1 MTDPLVRS
9 RPDVATPDPYVGP
22 YRLVR
27 QLGEGG
33 MGVVHLAVA
42 PDSRRVALKQ
52 LRPHLVGD
60 AEGRHRLAREIAAMR
75 RVEHPRVAPC
85 LDGDA
90 WGSVPYVVTRFVAGS
105 TLAEHVLDAGPL
117 AGEDLHELAVG
128 LAQAVAAVHRV
139 GVLHRDVKPSNVLI
153 ERGEPVL
160 IDFGLA
166 MAGDESRM
174 TYAGS
179 LLGTPAY
186 LAPESVFG
194 AEPSA
199 AADVYGWAA
208 TVVFACT
215 GRGPVGGGPTL
226 AVLERVRRGEVD
238 LRGVPDH
245 LLPVIASCL
254 AGDPRLRPSAEEVL
268 AWLAADSSEATRPVA
283 WAQPPPYRQAQPGY
297 TAPLTTPPMSTPPM
311 TTATSMT
318 MRSGHDSTGASP
330 VRPQSRLARWLIG
343 AGWVL
348 AVVAALAAVPL
359 VAAVLAFVAMALA
372 QTAGR
377 VETARWRRQER
388 RGVRRSDT
396 ARSVVGWPWHL
407 VAALPSTAFNVGCGA
422 LIGALAVQ
430 VAVSTGA
437 QIRDSLV
444 AGSAL
449 CVLTWCRGPF
459 ASRHTQARRQLVTVT
474 TPPPSSRWV
483 WCLLLVLI
491 ALAALTVQQAAGP
504 LWWPLPAAPSL
515 P

>member
-1 MTDPLVRS
+1 VTDPLVRS
-9 RPDVATPDPYVGP
+9 RPDVAAPDAYVGP

-27 QLGEGG
+27 ELGEGG

-42 PDSRRVALKQ
+42 PNSQRVALKQ
-52 LRPHLVGD
+52 LRPHVVGD
-60 AEGRHRLAREIAAMR
+60 AEVRHRLAREIAAMR

-90 WGSVPYVVTRFVAGS
+90 WGCVPYVVTRFVAGS

-117 AGEDLHELAVG
+117 AGEDLHALAIG
-128 LAQAVAAVHRV
+128 LAEAVAAVHRV

-238 LRGVPDH
+238 LRGVPDE
-245 LLPVIASCL
+245 LLPLIASCL
-254 AGDPRLRPSAEEVL
+254 AGDPRLRPSADQVL
-268 AWLAADSSEATRPVA
+268 GWLAAHPAGATQPIV
-283 WAQPPPYRQAQPGY
+283 WAQAPRYGQAEPAY
-297 TAPLTTPPMSTPPM
+297 TTPLTAATPVITG
-311 TTATSMT
+311 
-318 MRSGHDSTGASP
+318 SGPDSTGASP
-330 VRPQSRLARWLIG
+330 VRPQSRLARGATG
-343 AGWVL
+343 AGWLL
-348 AVVAALAAVPL
+348 AVIAALAAFPYL
-359 VAAVLAFVAMALA
+359 TAVLGFIAMALA

-388 RGVRRSDT
+388 RGVRRTDT

-407 VAALPSTAFNVGCGA
+407 VASLPSTAFTVGCGL

-430 VAVSTGA
+430 AGVSAGA
-437 QIRDSLV
+437 QTRTSLV

-459 ASRHTQARRQLVTVT
+459 ASRHARARRQLVAVT

-483 WCLLLVLI
+483 WCLLLMLV
-491 ALAALTVQQAAGP
+491 ALAALSVQQAAGP
-504 LWWPLPAAPSL
+504 LWWPLPAARSSP
-515 P
+515 

>member
-1 MTDPLVRS
+1 VTDPLVRS
-9 RPDVATPDPYVGP
+9 RYDIATPDSYVGP

-42 PDSRRVALKQ
+42 PDSQRVALKQ
-52 LRPHLVGD
+52 LRPHVVGD
-60 AEGRHRLAREIAAMR
+60 AEGRNRLAREIAAMR

-85 LDGDA
+85 LDGDP

-117 AGEDLHELAVG
+117 AGEDLRALAIG
-128 LAQAVAAVHRV
+128 LAEAIAAVHRV
-139 GVLHRDVKPSNVLI
+139 GVLHRDIKPSNVLI

-194 AEPSA
+194 DEPSA

-238 LRGVPDH
+238 LHGVPED
-245 LLPVIASCL
+245 LRPLIASCL
-254 AGDPRLRPSAEEVL
+254 AGDPLLRPSSDQVL
-268 AWLAADSSEATRPVA
+268 AWLAAHPVEDAGSTA
-283 WAQPPPYRQAQPGY
+283 WPNPPRYGQAPPAP
-297 TAPLTTPPMSTPPM
+297 TTPLTAGTPP
-311 TTATSMT
+311 TTASAHVG
-318 MRSGHDSTGASP
+318 SGASP
-330 VRPQSRLARWLIG
+330 IRPQSSLARWLTG
-343 AGWVL
+343 AGWVSAL
-348 AVVAALAAVPL
+348 VGVLAAAPL
-359 VAAVLAFVAMALA
+359 LATALVFSAMVIA

-377 VETARWRRQER
+377 VDFARCRRQER
-388 RGVRRSDT
+388 RGVRRSDA
-396 ARSVVGWPWHL
+396 ARSLAGWPWHL
-407 VAALPSTAFNVGCGA
+407 VASLPSTAFTIGCGA
-422 LIGALAVQ
+422 LIAALAVQ
-430 VAVSTGA
+430 VGVSTGA

-449 CVLTWCRGPF
+449 CVLTWWRGPF
-459 ASRHTQARRQLVTVT
+459 ESRHAAARRHLVSVT
-474 TPPPSSRWV
+474 TSPPRSRWV
-483 WCLLLVLI
+483 WCLLLVLLT
-491 ALAALTVQQAAGP
+491 LAALTLQQAVGP
-504 LWWPLPAAPSL
+504 LWWPLAAAPSL

>member
-1 MTDPLVRS
+1 MTDPLVRTW
-9 RPDVATPDPYVGP
+9 PDVAPTPPDAYVGP

-33 MGVVHLAVA
+33 MGVVHLAVG
-42 PDSRRVALKQ
+42 PDSQRVALKL
-52 LRPHLVGD
+52 LRPQVVGD

-117 AGEDLHELAVG
+117 AGDDLHELATG
-128 LAQAVAAVHRV
+128 LAEAVAAVHHV

-186 LAPESVFG
+186 LPPESVFG
-194 AEPSA
+194 AEPAA

-208 TVVFACT
+208 TVMFACT
-215 GRGPVGGGPTL
+215 GRGPVGGGATL

-238 LRGVPDH
+238 LRGVPEA
-245 LLPVIASCL
+245 LLPLIGACL
-254 AGDPRLRPSAEEVL
+254 AGDPRRRPSAEQVL
-268 AWLAADSSEATRPVA
+268 AWLLSHPPGGDWKQNPVTFPHPGAWPSRTTTLAQATAAAAMPATRADVPA
-283 WAQPPPYRQAQPGY
+283 E
-297 TAPLTTPPMSTPPM
+297 S
-311 TTATSMT
+311 
-318 MRSGHDSTGASP
+318 GASP
-330 VRPQSRLARWLIG
+330 VQRQSRLARWLTG
-343 AGWVL
+343 AAWASAGI
-348 AVVAALAAVPL
+348 AALAAVPYL
-359 VAAVLAFVAMALA
+359 ATALAFTAMLLA
-372 QTAGR
+372 QAAGR
-377 VETARWRRQER
+377 VQTARWRRQER
-388 RGVRRSDT
+388 RGVRRGDG

-407 VAALPSTAFNVGCGA
+407 VASVPSTVFTVGCGV

-430 VAVSTGA
+430 LGLSTG
-437 QIRDSLV
+437 QEVRDVLV

-459 ASRHTQARRQLVTVT
+459 ASRHERARSRLVGVTT
-474 TPPPSSRWV
+474 TPPKWRWS
-483 WCLLLVLI
+483 WCLALLLF
-491 ALAALTVQQAAGP
+491 AAGALTMQQVAGP
-504 LWWPLPAAPSL
+504 VWLPAAEAPSL

>member
-1 MTDPLVRS
+1 VTDPLVRS
-9 RPDVATPDPYVGP
+9 WLDVAAPPPETYVGP

-33 MGVVHLAVA
+33 MGVVHLAVG
-42 PDSRRVALKQ
+42 PESQRVALKL
-52 LRPHLVGD
+52 LRPQVVGD

-75 RVEHPRVAPC
+75 RVEHPRVATC

-117 AGEDLHELAVG
+117 AGDDLHELATG
-128 LAQAVAAVHRV
+128 LAEAVAAVHHV

-186 LAPESVFG
+186 LPPESVFG
-194 AEPSA
+194 AEPAA

-215 GRGPVGGGPTL
+215 GRGPVGSGATL
-226 AVLERVRRGEVD
+226 AVLERVRRGDLE
-238 LRGVPDH
+238 LRGVPEA
-245 LLPVIASCL
+245 LLPLIGACL
-254 AGDPRLRPSAEEVL
+254 AGDPRQRPSAEQVL
-268 AWLAADSSEATRPVA
+268 AWLLSPPPGGDWRQHPVTSRQLGAWPTPTTPLAPATAAATAVAMPATRADVPVV
-283 WAQPPPYRQAQPGY
+283 
-297 TAPLTTPPMSTPPM
+297 S
-311 TTATSMT
+311 
-318 MRSGHDSTGASP
+318 GASP
-330 VRPQSRLARWLIG
+330 VQRQSRPARWLTG
-343 AGWVL
+343 AAWASAG
-348 AVVAALAAVPL
+348 VAALAAVPYL
-359 VAAVLAFVAMALA
+359 ATALAFTAMLLA

-377 VETARWRRQER
+377 VQTARWRRQER
-388 RGVRRSDT
+388 RGVRRGDG
-396 ARSVVGWPWHL
+396 ARSVLGWPWHL
-407 VAALPSTAFNVGCGA
+407 VASVPSTVFTVSCGV

-430 VAVSTGA
+430 LGVSAG
-437 QIRDSLV
+437 QEVRDVLV

-459 ASRHTQARRQLVTVT
+459 ASRHARARSRLVGITTT
-474 TPPPSSRWV
+474 TPPRWR
-483 WCLLLVLI
+483 WSCCLALLLF
-491 ALAALTVQQAAGP
+491 ASGALTVQQVAGP
-504 LWWPLPAAPSL
+504 VWLPAAEAPSL